1 MLESVYTFSIMI
13 WNPEQECM
21 NTEALH
27 TLQFARLK
35 NLVER
40 VYHNVPFY
48 REKLDAAAVKPG
60 DIKSLADIARLPFT
74 SKDDLR
80 DTYPY
85 GLLAVPRAEIV
96 EIHMS
101 SGTTGTPV
109 VDAYTQRD
117 MDDWAEGMART
128 LSGAGGTRNDIVQ
141 NAYGYGLF
149 TGGLGTHYGAQKI
162 GATIIPISSGNTEK
176 QLMLMRD
183 FKSTIFTCTPSYALY
198 MAEQAREMGID
209 PTSLGIRSGCFG
221 AEPWSEN
228 MRKEIEKAWGI
239 KAYDIYGLTEITGP
253 GVAFECEGQYGM
265 HVNEDL
271 WYPEIIDPATGAV
284 LPDGQKGELVITTIT
299 KEGTPLIRYRTRDIT
314 FIIPERCG
322 CGRTTRRIHRL
333 FGRTDDLLIIR
344 GVNVFPS
351 QIEHALIEIQ
361 GVDPNYLI
369 IVDRSAQTHLDEA
382 ELHVEVNASEFS
394 DETKDMEHLR
404 SRIEAVMKSKLGIN
418 LRVKLVEPK
427 SIERSIGKAKRVID
441 KRQI

>member
-1 MLESVYTFSIMI
+1 MI
-13 WNPEQECM
+13 WNPENECM
-21 NTEALH
+21 DRAAMRS
-27 TLQFARLK
+27 LQFARLK

-40 VYHNVPFY
+40 VYTNVPFY
-48 REKLDAAAVKPG
+48 RTKLDEAGVSPN
-60 DIKSLADIARLPFT
+60 DIKTLDDLAKLPFT
-74 SKDDLR
+74 TKDDLR
-80 DTYPY
+80 VTYPY
-85 GLLAVPRAEIV
+85 GLLAVPQAEIV

-109 VDAYTQRD
+109 IDAYTQRD
-117 MDDWAEGMART
+117 MDDWFEGMART

-149 TGGLGTHYGAQKI
+149 TGGLGAHYGAQRI
-162 GATIIPISSGNTEK
+162 GATVIPVSSGNTEK

-183 FKSTIFTCTPSYALY
+183 FKSTIITCTPSYALY

-209 PTSLGIRSGCFG
+209 PTSLGLRAGCFG

-228 MRKEIEKAWGI
+228 MRKEIEKAWNI

-253 GVAFECEGQYGM
+253 GVAFECAEQYGM
-265 HVNEDL
+265 HVNEDF
-271 WYPEIIDPATGAV
+271 WYPEIIDPATGTV
-284 LPDGQKGELVITTIT
+284 LPEGEKGELVITTIT

-314 FIIPERCG
+314 FIIKERCG

-351 QIEHALIEIQ
+351 QIEHALMEIQ
-361 GVDPNYLI
+361 HVEPNYLI
-369 IVDRSAQTHLDEA
+369 IVDRSAQTHLDDA
-382 ELHVEVNASEFS
+382 ELHVEVNPEAFS
-394 DETKDMEHLR
+394 DETKDMEQLR
-404 SRIEAVMKSKLGIN
+404 NKIEATMKSKLGIAIK
-418 LRVKLVEPK
+418 VKLVEPK

>member
-1 MLESVYTFSIMI
+1 MI
-13 WNPEQECM
+13 WNPENECM
-21 NTEALH
+21 DTGALRR
-27 TLQFARLK
+27 LQFARLK

-40 VYHNVPFY
+40 VYTNVPFY
-48 REKLDAAAVKPG
+48 KKKFDDAGIRPSDVKSLG
-60 DIKSLADIARLPFT
+60 DIAKLPFT
-74 SKDDLR
+74 TKDDLR

-85 GLLAVPRAEIV
+85 GLLAVPQDEIV

-109 VDAYTQRD
+109 VDAYTKRD

-128 LSGAGGTRNDIVQ
+128 LSGAGATRNDTVQ

-149 TGGLGTHYGAQKI
+149 TGGLGTHYGTQKI
-162 GATIIPISSGNTEK
+162 GATVIPVSSGNTEK

-209 PTSLGIRSGCFG
+209 PKTFHTRAGCFG

-228 MRKEIEKAWGI
+228 MRKEIEAAWNI

-271 WYPEIIDPATGAV
+271 WYPEIIDPATGTP
-284 LPDGQKGELVITTIT
+284 LPDGEKGELVITTIT

-314 FIIPERCG
+314 FIIAETCG

-351 QIEHALIEIQ
+351 QIEHALIAIE
-361 GVDPNYLI
+361 GVEPNYLI
-369 IVDRSAQTHLDEA
+369 IVDRNPQTHLDEV
-382 ELHVEVNASEFS
+382 ELHVEVNVEGFS
-394 DETKDMEHLR
+394 DETKDIERLR
-404 SRIEAVMKSKLGIN
+404 NHIEATMKSKLGVH
-418 LRVKLVEPK
+418 LKVKLVEPK

-441 KRQI
+441 KRKL

>member
-1 MLESVYTFSIMI
+1 MI
-13 WNPEQECM
+13 WNPESECM
-21 NTEALH
+21 NKAALQA
-27 TLQFARLK
+27 LQFARLK

-40 VYHNVPFY
+40 VYNNVPFY
-48 REKLDAAAVKPG
+48 RAKFDAMGLAPSDVKC
-60 DIKSLADIARLPFT
+60 LADLAKLPFT

-80 DTYPY
+80 TTYPY
-85 GLLAVPRAEIV
+85 GLLAVPQSEIV

-109 VDAYTQRD
+109 VDAYTKRD
-117 MDDWAEGMART
+117 MEDWSEGMART
-128 LSGAGGTRNDIVQ
+128 LSGAGATRNDTVQ

-149 TGGLGTHYGAQKI
+149 TGGLGSHYGANKV
-162 GATIIPISSGNTEK
+162 GATIIPISSGNTQK
-176 QLMLMRD
+176 QLMMIRD
-183 FKSTIFTCTPSYALY
+183 FKTTILTCTPSYALY

-209 PTSLGIRSGCFG
+209 ATALGLRAGCFG

-228 MRKEIEKAWGI
+228 MRAQIEKAWGI

-271 WYPEIIDPATGAV
+271 WYPEIIDPATGKV
-284 LPDGQKGELVITTIT
+284 LPDGEKGELVITTIT

-314 FIIPERCG
+314 FILTETCG

-351 QIEHALIEIQ
+351 QIEHTLIEIQ
-361 GVDPNYLI
+361 GVEPNYLI

-382 ELHVEVNASEFS
+382 ELHVEVNPEAFS
-394 DETKDMEHLR
+394 DETKDMEALR
-404 SRIEAVMKSKLGIN
+404 NRIEATMKSKLGIN
-418 LRVKLVEPK
+418 LKVKLVEPK
-427 SIERSIGKAKRVID
+427 SIERSTGKAKRVID